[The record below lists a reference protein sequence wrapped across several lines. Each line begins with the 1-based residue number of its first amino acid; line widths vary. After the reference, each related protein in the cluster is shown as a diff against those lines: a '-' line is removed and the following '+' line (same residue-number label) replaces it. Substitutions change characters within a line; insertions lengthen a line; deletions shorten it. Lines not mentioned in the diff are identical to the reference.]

1 MRAWSRSGLAAR
13 SAPATRAIRPH
24 LKQSQLIN
32 VSCFTIVASMSLS
45 RYSVEKRPDSR
56 VSVLG
61 NLTVGVND
69 VSQQKPE
76 GSFHHVKSFT
86 VE

>member
-1 MRAWSRSGLAAR
+1 
-13 SAPATRAIRPH
+13 
-24 LKQSQLIN
+24 
-32 VSCFTIVASMSLS
+32 MSLS